1 MNGDS
6 VPMSLLIA
14 GAAGFI
20 GSYLTDALLAAGHAV
35 VGVDNLSLGVRKP
48 LDINFSFPLFGP

>member
-1 MNGDS
+1 MTS
-6 VPMSLLIA
+6 LIA

-20 GSYLTDALLAAGHAV
+20 GSHLTDALLASGHAV
-35 VGVDNLSLGVRKP
+35 VGVDNLSLGGREP